1 MKRLIILLLA
11 LLPLA
16 AAQADKPDFLPENY
30 IRVMPWGPMPFLD
43 CTVFD
48 GMDFWIWAQGVTI
61 DEGKMYFYKDGT
73 PKKTVSVYYN
83 SEAFTWIPESPACNT
98 PPFSPL
104 TCPDPWTQMPG
115 TASHSAESN
124 HGKGDHQQA
133 IYRDWVLIDPDEIPD
148 TGDEF
153 WYPTW
158 GQLSGV
164 NFHIVIPGYG
174 SIFAL
179 AGHLT
184 HRLNPENGQ
193 WEMISMTPNWENW
206 KTEDIFAMCSYH
218 GKQ

>member
-1 MKRLIILLLA
+1 MKRLIILVLA
-11 LLPLA
+11 LFPLTA
-16 AAQADKPDFLPENY
+16 ALADKPDFLPEKY
-30 IRVMPWGPMPFLD
+30 SRVMPWGPMPFLD
-43 CTVFD
+43 CTGFD
-48 GMDFWIWAQGVTI
+48 GMDFWVWAEGVTI
-61 DEGKMYFYKDGT
+61 DEGKQFFDKDGT
-73 PKKTVSVYYN
+73 PTKTVSAYYM
-83 SEAFTWIPESPACNT
+83 TDVLQWVPESPACNT
-98 PPFSPL
+98 PPFSPV

-115 TASHSAESN
+115 TATITSDSN

-133 IYRDWVLIDPDEIPD
+133 IYRDWILIDPDGIPD
-148 TGDEF
+148 TEDEY

-184 HRLNPENGQ
+184 HRLNPETGE
-193 WEMISMTPNWENW
+193 WDMISMTPNWENW

-218 GKQ
+218 ANQ